1 MPSDVVIAEDVCM
14 SYALH
19 TNQITGPIKEILS
32 DSLGIRSGAPRRQV
46 LDRVSFRLG
55 RGERLG
61 IVGGNG
67 AGKTTLLKIV
77 AGLLRPDSGRIQVNG
92 RLTAIL
98 ALGLGVHPEFTGRES
113 ILFGGLLL
121 GVSRRLIE
129 SKIDEIVDFSGLRDF
144 IDQPIRTYSSG
155 MRARLYV
162 STALSID
169 PDVLAVDEALSTGDV
184 AFADKCK
191 RRIREIARSGATTI
205 FVSHNTQQM
214 LEMCTRGL
222 FLRRGRTAGEG
233 AIDQVVS
240 SYLISVV
247 EARAEDVRA
256 RINSDFALL
265 RGTGDVQLTEAHVA
279 APDGKQSVL
288 YSGEPGTIRL
298 TLVGATD
305 ETKSVTVFVGLM
317 RRDTGEYVG
326 EINSKYALLE
336 NAAGPTEKAFDVCG
350 KLVLRIELKPVLL
363 TTNEYSLWI
372 QVGERGSG
380 ALFCEYK
387 NVAPF
392 YVANRAWPV
401 SEGCSFWNPAQ
412 YVVEPS
418 SDA

>member
-1 MPSDVVIAEDVCM
+1 M

-19 TNQITGPIKEILS
+19 ANQITGPIKEIVF
-32 DSLGIRSGAPRRQV
+32 DAFGMRSSAPRRQV

-77 AGLLRPDSGRIQVNG
+77 AGLLRPDSGRIQING

-121 GVSRRLIE
+121 GVSRRVIE
-129 SKIDEIVDFSGLRDF
+129 SKVNEIVDFSGLRDY

-222 FLRRGRTAGEG
+222 FLQRGRTAAEG
-233 AIDQVVS
+233 TIDRVVS

-247 EARAEDVRA
+247 ESRAEDIRS
-256 RINSDFALL
+256 RINTDLALL
-265 RGTGDVQLTEAHVA
+265 RGTGDVQLAEATVA
-279 APDGKQSVL
+279 ASDGKQGVL

-305 ETKSVTVFVGLM
+305 DVRSVTVFVGLM
-317 RRDTGEYVG
+317 RQDTGEYVC
-326 EINSKYALLE
+326 EINSKYTIKE
-336 NAAGPTEKAFDVCG
+336 NAASPTETAFDVRG
-350 KLVLRIELKPVLL
+350 KLALRIEMKPVLL
-363 TTNEYSLWI
+363 TTNEYSLWVQI
-372 QVGERGSG
+372 GERGSG
-380 ALFCEYK
+380 ALLCEYK
-387 NVAPF
+387 NISPF

-401 SEGCSFWNPAQ
+401 SEGCSFWNPAH
-412 YVVEPS
+412 YVIES
-418 SDA
+418 SNNV

>member
-1 MPSDVVIAEDVCM
+1 M

-19 TNQITGPIKEILS
+19 SNQITGPIKEIVCESIGL
-32 DSLGIRSGAPRRQV
+32 RSNAPRRQV

-77 AGLLRPDSGRIQVNG
+77 AGLLRPDSGQIQING

-121 GVSRRLIE
+121 GVTRRQIE
-129 SKIDEIVDFSGLRDF
+129 AKLDEIVEFSGLRDF

-162 STALSID
+162 STALSVD
-169 PDVLAVDEALSTGDV
+169 PDVLVVDEALSTGDV

-222 FLRRGRTAGEG
+222 FLQRGRAAGEG
-233 AIDQVVS
+233 NIDQVVS

-247 EARAEDVRA
+247 EARAEEARA
-256 RINSDFALL
+256 RVVTDFAIQ
-265 RGTGDVQLTEAHVA
+265 RGNGDVLLAEAHVGV
-279 APDGKQSVL
+279 PGERDGVL
-288 YSGEPGTIRL
+288 YSGEPGAIRL
-298 TLVGATD
+298 ALVGQPGAARQ
-305 ETKSVTVFVGLM
+305 VTVFVGLM

-336 NAAGPTEKAFDVCG
+336 GTGKPTEVAFDVRER
-350 KLVLRIELKPVLL
+350 LALRIELDPVLMA
-363 TTNEYSLWI
+363 TNEYSLWI
-372 QVGERGSG
+372 QLCERGSG
-380 ALFCEYK
+380 TLFSEYK
-387 NVAPF
+387 KVAPF

-401 SEGCSFWNPAQ
+401 SEGCSFWNPAR
-412 YVVEPS
+412 YVIE
-418 SDA
+418 